1 MMKRRDDSMDDLE
14 RENEQRLSK
23 LEASTASAHKRIDGV
38 ESVQKEIRDL
48 AMSVNTLAGNLSHLC
63 KEVTGI
69 GGRLTDI
76 ESKPAKRLD
85 MIIGVLIT
93 ALITTGVGV
102 VIGYF
107 LAR

>member
-1 MMKRRDDSMDDLE
+1 MDELE

-23 LEASTASAHKRIDGV
+23 LEASTESAHKRIDSV

-48 AMSVNTLAGNLSHLC
+48 AISVNTLAGNLGHLC

-69 GGRLTDI
+69 GGRLADI

-85 MIIGVLIT
+85 MIIGIVL
-93 ALITTGVGV
+93 TGVIMT
-102 VIGYF
+102 VIGF
-107 LAR
+107 LVGHFLN